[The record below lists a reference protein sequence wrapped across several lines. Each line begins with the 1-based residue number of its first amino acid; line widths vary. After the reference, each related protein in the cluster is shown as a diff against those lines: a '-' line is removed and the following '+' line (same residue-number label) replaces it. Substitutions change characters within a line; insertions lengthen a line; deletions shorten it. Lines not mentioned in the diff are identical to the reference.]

1 MVKMHGECRW
11 KYPADSWGVY
21 YSGTDRTGEGD
32 EDCFVAYNMHWL
44 EHTFALPAL
53 PRGKKWY
60 RIASTQE
67 GILDKAE
74 PLDDQKFCR
83 SKRADDHDFF
93 GQVMRYESAVEH
105 PVSRQL
111 SAEMYCYCVYGTG
124 SYGAVLYPSQIWL
137 RCLGRIAFPIFCF
150 LIVEGFFHTHDVRR
164 YMGRLGVFALIS
176 EIPYD
181 LAFRGVPLEYAHQN
195 VFFTLLI
202 GIGMVVLLERNR
214 EWPVKAVILLLAM
227 WLAVLIRSDYNF
239 RGILLIFVFIYFM
252 SPGGWL

>member
-1 MVKMHGECRW
+1 M
-11 KYPADSWGVY
+11 ALD
-21 YSGTDRTGEGD
+21 
-32 EDCFVAYNMHWL
+32 
-44 EHTFALPAL
+44 HT
-53 PRGKKWY
+53 
-60 RIASTQE
+60 
-67 GILDKAE
+67 
-74 PLDDQKFCR
+74 
-83 SKRADDHDFF
+83 
-93 GQVMRYESAVEH
+93 
-105 PVSRQL
+105 
-111 SAEMYCYCVYGTG
+111 
-124 SYGAVLYPSQIWL
+124 GAVLYPSQIWL

-202 GIGMVVLLERNR
+202 GIGMMVLLERNR

-239 RGILLIFVFIYFM
+239 RGVLLIFVFYIFHESRWLAVTAGGLWNFLYQGVIQKYGVLSVLPLALYNGERGRKMKYFFYIFYPAHLLLLYGI
-252 SPGGWL
+252 SRF

>member
-1 MVKMHGECRW
+1 M
-11 KYPADSWGVY
+11 ALD
-21 YSGTDRTGEGD
+21 
-32 EDCFVAYNMHWL
+32 
-44 EHTFALPAL
+44 HT
-53 PRGKKWY
+53 
-60 RIASTQE
+60 
-67 GILDKAE
+67 
-74 PLDDQKFCR
+74 
-83 SKRADDHDFF
+83 
-93 GQVMRYESAVEH
+93 
-105 PVSRQL
+105 
-111 SAEMYCYCVYGTG
+111 
-124 SYGAVLYPSQIWL
+124 GAVLYPSQIWL

-176 EIPYD
+176 EMPYD

-239 RGILLIFVFIYFM
+239 RGVLLIFVFYIFHESRWLAVTAGGFWNFLYQGVIQKYGVLSVLPLALYNGERGRKMKYFFYIFYPAHLLLLYGI
-252 SPGGWL
+252 SRF

>member
-1 MVKMHGECRW
+1 MNQRW
-11 KYPADSWGVY
+11 NIQCLDSFQLKCIAIV
-21 YSGTDRTGEGD
+21 SMALD
-32 EDCFVAYNMHWL
+32 
-44 EHTFALPAL
+44 HT
-53 PRGKKWY
+53 
-60 RIASTQE
+60 
-67 GILDKAE
+67 
-74 PLDDQKFCR
+74 
-83 SKRADDHDFF
+83 
-93 GQVMRYESAVEH
+93 
-105 PVSRQL
+105 
-111 SAEMYCYCVYGTG
+111 
-124 SYGAVLYPSQIWL
+124 GAVLYPSQIWL

-202 GIGMVVLLERNR
+202 GIGMMVLLERNR

-239 RGILLIFVFIYFM
+239 RGILLIFVFYIFYESRWLAVTAGGLWNFLYQGVIQKYGVLSVLPLALYNGERGRKMKYFFYIFYPAHLLLLYGI
-252 SPGGWL
+252 SRFYSLKG

>member
-1 MVKMHGECRW
+1 MNQRW
-11 KYPADSWGVY
+11 SIQCLDSFQLKCIAIV
-21 YSGTDRTGEGD
+21 SMALD
-32 EDCFVAYNMHWL
+32 
-44 EHTFALPAL
+44 HT
-53 PRGKKWY
+53 
-60 RIASTQE
+60 
-67 GILDKAE
+67 
-74 PLDDQKFCR
+74 
-83 SKRADDHDFF
+83 
-93 GQVMRYESAVEH
+93 
-105 PVSRQL
+105 
-111 SAEMYCYCVYGTG
+111 
-124 SYGAVLYPSQIWL
+124 GAVLYPSQIWL

-202 GIGMVVLLERNR
+202 GIGMMVLLERNR

-239 RGILLIFVFIYFM
+239 RGVLLIFVFYIFHESRWLAVTAGGFWNFLYQGVIQKYGVLSVLPLALYNGERGRKMKYFFYIFYPEHLLLLYGI
-252 SPGGWL
+252 SRF

>member
-1 MVKMHGECRW
+1 MNQRW
-11 KYPADSWGVY
+11 SIQCLDSFQLKCIAIV
-21 YSGTDRTGEGD
+21 SMALD
-32 EDCFVAYNMHWL
+32 
-44 EHTFALPAL
+44 HT
-53 PRGKKWY
+53 
-60 RIASTQE
+60 
-67 GILDKAE
+67 
-74 PLDDQKFCR
+74 
-83 SKRADDHDFF
+83 
-93 GQVMRYESAVEH
+93 
-105 PVSRQL
+105 
-111 SAEMYCYCVYGTG
+111 
-124 SYGAVLYPSQIWL
+124 GAVLYPSQIWL

-202 GIGMVVLLERNR
+202 GIGMMVLLERNR

-239 RGILLIFVFIYFM
+239 RGVLLIFVFYIFHESRWLAVTAGGLWNFLYQGVIQKYGVLSVLPLALYNGERGRKMKYFFYIFYPAHLLLLYGI
-252 SPGGWL
+252 SRF

>member
-1 MVKMHGECRW
+1 MNQRW
-11 KYPADSWGVY
+11 NIQCLDSFQLKCIAIV
-21 YSGTDRTGEGD
+21 SMALD
-32 EDCFVAYNMHWL
+32 
-44 EHTFALPAL
+44 HT
-53 PRGKKWY
+53 
-60 RIASTQE
+60 
-67 GILDKAE
+67 
-74 PLDDQKFCR
+74 
-83 SKRADDHDFF
+83 
-93 GQVMRYESAVEH
+93 
-105 PVSRQL
+105 
-111 SAEMYCYCVYGTG
+111 
-124 SYGAVLYPSQIWL
+124 GAVLYPSQIWL

-214 EWPVKAVILLLAM
+214 ERPVKAVILLLAM

-239 RGILLIFVFIYFM
+239 RGVLLIFVFYIFHESRWLAVTAGGFWNFLYQGVIQKYGVLSVLPLALYNGERGRKMKYFFYIFYPVHLLLLYGI
-252 SPGGWL
+252 SRF

>member
-1 MVKMHGECRW
+1 MNQRW
-11 KYPADSWGVY
+11 SIQCLDSFQLKCIAIV
-21 YSGTDRTGEGD
+21 SMALD
-32 EDCFVAYNMHWL
+32 
-44 EHTFALPAL
+44 HT
-53 PRGKKWY
+53 
-60 RIASTQE
+60 
-67 GILDKAE
+67 
-74 PLDDQKFCR
+74 
-83 SKRADDHDFF
+83 
-93 GQVMRYESAVEH
+93 
-105 PVSRQL
+105 
-111 SAEMYCYCVYGTG
+111 
-124 SYGAVLYPSQIWL
+124 GAVLYPSQIWL

-202 GIGMVVLLERNR
+202 GIGMMVLLERNR

-239 RGILLIFVFIYFM
+239 RGVLLIFVFYIFHESRWLAMTAGGFWNFLYQGVIQKYGVLSVLPLALYNGERGRKMKYFFYIFYPAHLLLLYGI
-252 SPGGWL
+252 SRF

>member
-1 MVKMHGECRW
+1 MNQRW
-11 KYPADSWGVY
+11 NIQCLDSFQLKCIAIV
-21 YSGTDRTGEGD
+21 SMALDHTGT
-32 EDCFVAYNMHWL
+32 
-44 EHTFALPAL
+44 
-53 PRGKKWY
+53 
-60 RIASTQE
+60 
-67 GILDKAE
+67 
-74 PLDDQKFCR
+74 
-83 SKRADDHDFF
+83 
-93 GQVMRYESAVEH
+93 
-105 PVSRQL
+105 
-111 SAEMYCYCVYGTG
+111 
-124 SYGAVLYPSQIWL
+124 VLYPSQIWL

-239 RGILLIFVFIYFM
+239 RGVLLIFVFYIFHESRWLAVTAGGFWNFLYQGVIQKYGVLSVLPLALYNGERGRKMKYFFYIFYPAHLLLLYGI
-252 SPGGWL
+252 SRF

>member
-1 MVKMHGECRW
+1 MNQRW
-11 KYPADSWGVY
+11 SIQCLDSFQLKCIAIV
-21 YSGTDRTGEGD
+21 SMALD
-32 EDCFVAYNMHWL
+32 
-44 EHTFALPAL
+44 HT
-53 PRGKKWY
+53 
-60 RIASTQE
+60 
-67 GILDKAE
+67 
-74 PLDDQKFCR
+74 
-83 SKRADDHDFF
+83 
-93 GQVMRYESAVEH
+93 
-105 PVSRQL
+105 
-111 SAEMYCYCVYGTG
+111 
-124 SYGAVLYPSQIWL
+124 GAVLYPSQIWL

-202 GIGMVVLLERNR
+202 GIGMMVLLERNR

-239 RGILLIFVFIYFM
+239 RGVLLIFVFYIFHESRWLAVTAGGFWNFLYQGVIQKYSVLSVLPLALYNGERGRKMKYFFYIFYPAHLLLLYGI
-252 SPGGWL
+252 SRF

>member
-1 MVKMHGECRW
+1 MNQRW
-11 KYPADSWGVY
+11 SIQCLDSFQLKCIAIV
-21 YSGTDRTGEGD
+21 SMALD
-32 EDCFVAYNMHWL
+32 
-44 EHTFALPAL
+44 HT
-53 PRGKKWY
+53 
-60 RIASTQE
+60 
-67 GILDKAE
+67 
-74 PLDDQKFCR
+74 
-83 SKRADDHDFF
+83 
-93 GQVMRYESAVEH
+93 
-105 PVSRQL
+105 
-111 SAEMYCYCVYGTG
+111 
-124 SYGAVLYPSQIWL
+124 GAVLYPSQIWL

-239 RGILLIFVFIYFM
+239 RGVLLIFVFYIFHESRWLAVTAGGFWNFLYQGVIQKYGVLSVLPLALYNGERGRKMKYFFYIFYPAHLLLLYGI
-252 SPGGWL
+252 SRF

>member
-1 MVKMHGECRW
+1 MNQRW
-11 KYPADSWGVY
+11 NIQCLDSFQLKCIAIV
-21 YSGTDRTGEGD
+21 SMALD
-32 EDCFVAYNMHWL
+32 
-44 EHTFALPAL
+44 HT
-53 PRGKKWY
+53 
-60 RIASTQE
+60 
-67 GILDKAE
+67 
-74 PLDDQKFCR
+74 
-83 SKRADDHDFF
+83 
-93 GQVMRYESAVEH
+93 
-105 PVSRQL
+105 
-111 SAEMYCYCVYGTG
+111 
-124 SYGAVLYPSQIWL
+124 GAVLYPSQIWL

-202 GIGMVVLLERNR
+202 GIGMMILLERNR

-239 RGILLIFVFIYFM
+239 RGILLIFVFYIFHESRWLAVTAGGLWNFLYQGVIQKYGVLSVLPLALYNGERGRKMKYFFYIFYPAHLLLLYGI
-252 SPGGWL
+252 SRF

>member
-1 MVKMHGECRW
+1 MNQRW
-11 KYPADSWGVY
+11 NIQCLDSFQLKCIAIV
-21 YSGTDRTGEGD
+21 SMALD
-32 EDCFVAYNMHWL
+32 
-44 EHTFALPAL
+44 HT
-53 PRGKKWY
+53 
-60 RIASTQE
+60 
-67 GILDKAE
+67 
-74 PLDDQKFCR
+74 
-83 SKRADDHDFF
+83 
-93 GQVMRYESAVEH
+93 
-105 PVSRQL
+105 
-111 SAEMYCYCVYGTG
+111 
-124 SYGAVLYPSQIWL
+124 GAVLYPSQIWL

-202 GIGMVVLLERNR
+202 GIGMMVLLERNR

-239 RGILLIFVFIYFM
+239 RGILLIFVFYIFHESRWLAVTAGGFWNFLYQGVIQKYGVLSVLPLALYNGERGRKMKYFFYIFYPAHLLLLYGI
-252 SPGGWL
+252 SRF

>member
-1 MVKMHGECRW
+1 M
-11 KYPADSWGVY
+11 ALD
-21 YSGTDRTGEGD
+21 
-32 EDCFVAYNMHWL
+32 
-44 EHTFALPAL
+44 HT
-53 PRGKKWY
+53 
-60 RIASTQE
+60 
-67 GILDKAE
+67 
-74 PLDDQKFCR
+74 
-83 SKRADDHDFF
+83 
-93 GQVMRYESAVEH
+93 
-105 PVSRQL
+105 
-111 SAEMYCYCVYGTG
+111 
-124 SYGAVLYPSQIWL
+124 GAVLYPSQIWL

-239 RGILLIFVFIYFM
+239 RGVLLIFVFYIFHESWWLAVTAGGLWNFLYQGVIQKYGVLSVLPLALYNGERGRKMKYFFYIFYPAHLLLLYGI
-252 SPGGWL
+252 SRF

>member
-1 MVKMHGECRW
+1 MNQRW
-11 KYPADSWGVY
+11 NIQCLDTFQLKCIAIVSMALD
-21 YSGTDRTGEGD
+21 
-32 EDCFVAYNMHWL
+32 
-44 EHTFALPAL
+44 HT
-53 PRGKKWY
+53 
-60 RIASTQE
+60 
-67 GILDKAE
+67 
-74 PLDDQKFCR
+74 
-83 SKRADDHDFF
+83 
-93 GQVMRYESAVEH
+93 
-105 PVSRQL
+105 
-111 SAEMYCYCVYGTG
+111 
-124 SYGAVLYPSQIWL
+124 GAVLYPSQIWL

-239 RGILLIFVFIYFM
+239 RGVLLIFVFYIFHESRWLAVTAGGFWNFLYQGVIQKYGVLSVLPLALYNGERGRKMKYFFYIFYPAHLLLLYGI
-252 SPGGWL
+252 SRF

>member
-1 MVKMHGECRW
+1 MNQRW
-11 KYPADSWGVY
+11 SIQCLDSFQLKCIAIV
-21 YSGTDRTGEGD
+21 SMALD
-32 EDCFVAYNMHWL
+32 
-44 EHTFALPAL
+44 HT
-53 PRGKKWY
+53 
-60 RIASTQE
+60 
-67 GILDKAE
+67 
-74 PLDDQKFCR
+74 
-83 SKRADDHDFF
+83 
-93 GQVMRYESAVEH
+93 
-105 PVSRQL
+105 
-111 SAEMYCYCVYGTG
+111 
-124 SYGAVLYPSQIWL
+124 GAVLYPSQIWL

-239 RGILLIFVFIYFM
+239 RGVLLIFVFYIFHESRWLAVTAGGFWNFLYQGVIQKYGVLSVLPLALYNGERGRKMKYFFYIFY
-252 SPGGWL
+252 

>member
-1 MVKMHGECRW
+1 MNQRW
-11 KYPADSWGVY
+11 SIQCLDSFQLKCIAIV
-21 YSGTDRTGEGD
+21 SMALD
-32 EDCFVAYNMHWL
+32 
-44 EHTFALPAL
+44 HT
-53 PRGKKWY
+53 
-60 RIASTQE
+60 
-67 GILDKAE
+67 
-74 PLDDQKFCR
+74 
-83 SKRADDHDFF
+83 
-93 GQVMRYESAVEH
+93 
-105 PVSRQL
+105 
-111 SAEMYCYCVYGTG
+111 
-124 SYGAVLYPSQIWL
+124 GAVLYPSQIWL

-150 LIVEGFFHTHDVRR
+150 LIMEGFFHTHDVRR

-239 RGILLIFVFIYFM
+239 RGVLLIFVFYIFHESRWLAVTAGGLWNFLYQGVIQKYGVLSVLPLALYNGERGRKMKYFFYIFYPAHLLLLYGI
-252 SPGGWL
+252 SRF

>member
-1 MVKMHGECRW
+1 M
-11 KYPADSWGVY
+11 ALD
-21 YSGTDRTGEGD
+21 
-32 EDCFVAYNMHWL
+32 
-44 EHTFALPAL
+44 HT
-53 PRGKKWY
+53 
-60 RIASTQE
+60 
-67 GILDKAE
+67 
-74 PLDDQKFCR
+74 
-83 SKRADDHDFF
+83 
-93 GQVMRYESAVEH
+93 
-105 PVSRQL
+105 
-111 SAEMYCYCVYGTG
+111 
-124 SYGAVLYPSQIWL
+124 GAVLYPSQIWL

-239 RGILLIFVFIYFM
+239 RGVLLIFVFYIFHESRWLAVTAGGFWNFLYQGVIQKYGVLSVLPLALYNGERGRKMKYFFYIFYPAHLLLLYGI
-252 SPGGWL
+252 SRF

>member
-1 MVKMHGECRW
+1 MNQRW
-11 KYPADSWGVY
+11 NIQCLDSFQLKCIAIV
-21 YSGTDRTGEGD
+21 SMALD
-32 EDCFVAYNMHWL
+32 
-44 EHTFALPAL
+44 HT
-53 PRGKKWY
+53 
-60 RIASTQE
+60 
-67 GILDKAE
+67 
-74 PLDDQKFCR
+74 
-83 SKRADDHDFF
+83 
-93 GQVMRYESAVEH
+93 
-105 PVSRQL
+105 
-111 SAEMYCYCVYGTG
+111 
-124 SYGAVLYPSQIWL
+124 GAVLYPSQIWL

-202 GIGMVVLLERNR
+202 GIGMMVLLERNR

-239 RGILLIFVFIYFM
+239 RGVLLIFVFYIFHESRWLAVTAGGLWNFLYQGVIQKYGVLSVLPLALYNGERGRKMKYFFYTFYPAHLLLLYGI
-252 SPGGWL
+252 SRF

>member
-1 MVKMHGECRW
+1 MNQRW
-11 KYPADSWGVY
+11 NIQCLDSFQLKCIAIV
-21 YSGTDRTGEGD
+21 SMALD
-32 EDCFVAYNMHWL
+32 
-44 EHTFALPAL
+44 HT
-53 PRGKKWY
+53 
-60 RIASTQE
+60 
-67 GILDKAE
+67 
-74 PLDDQKFCR
+74 
-83 SKRADDHDFF
+83 
-93 GQVMRYESAVEH
+93 
-105 PVSRQL
+105 
-111 SAEMYCYCVYGTG
+111 
-124 SYGAVLYPSQIWL
+124 GAVLYPSQIWL

-202 GIGMVVLLERNR
+202 GIGMMVLLERNR

-239 RGILLIFVFIYFM
+239 RGILLIFVFYIFHEFRWLAVTAGGFWNFLYQGVIQKYGVLSVLPLALYNGERGRKMKYFFYIFYPAHLLLLYGI
-252 SPGGWL
+252 SRF

>member
-1 MVKMHGECRW
+1 MNQRW
-11 KYPADSWGVY
+11 NIQCLDSFQLKCIAIV
-21 YSGTDRTGEGD
+21 SMALD
-32 EDCFVAYNMHWL
+32 
-44 EHTFALPAL
+44 HT
-53 PRGKKWY
+53 
-60 RIASTQE
+60 
-67 GILDKAE
+67 
-74 PLDDQKFCR
+74 
-83 SKRADDHDFF
+83 
-93 GQVMRYESAVEH
+93 
-105 PVSRQL
+105 
-111 SAEMYCYCVYGTG
+111 
-124 SYGAVLYPSQIWL
+124 GAVLYPSQIWL

-239 RGILLIFVFIYFM
+239 RGILLIFVFYIFHESRWLAVTAGGFWNFLYQGVIQKYGVLSVLPLALYNGERGRKMKYFFYIFYPAHLLLLYGI
-252 SPGGWL
+252 SRF